1 MELKKIFKTII
12 NYIIAILSTIWA
24 FFKSLFSTKK
34 KNINERKKEINGV
47 PLSNK
52 PKIKISDDAGSFNT
66 PESRNDNVIT
76 TNELKEMVTE
86 EIIKLE
92 SEKEQVL
99 NNSIPLNVEE
109 AAKEILPIINEK
121 IKKESVK
128 DTQEL
133 KSLIREEAV
142 KQIKTEPVM
151 DEKLKETHKQ
161 VFEEPKKIDSIN
173 YKKVP
178 LKDNF
183 VLEFYDG
190 TYALGDRFDHILTP
204 KFKAQIVD
212 YKDNYIKVFYQDKYY
227 VYDFKGNLVT
237 RDGFK
242 DIKLYDSFYAVIL
255 NEYLL
260 DIREYLNPNFKL
272 SSPIPLDRMRFKT
285 DYEIKKY
292 ISEYKIKVKSS
303 NKVYR
308 ADTSGNIFNR
318 EIVEEPIKEE
328 SVPNPI
334 INVPTSI
341 SPIIDTP
348 NVEALNTPDTL
359 FVPVEILESKKVIE
373 ENEPI
378 ISDNSTALEISV
390 VQVPSISEERQ
401 NTENQTQE
409 IKDSK
414 EVETKKVK
422 EESSEKKDN
431 KLNEQEMYKD
441 IELMADVVHKK
452 SEIIISE
459 IKKELEKEEIEDKN
473 YDKLEQ
479 ELDELLIEIDNKK
492 RKTTNK
498 NDLQKLNNLELRVQ
512 NIKNNL
518 NTQKNIDLAQ
528 EKEHLESGIHTSEIY
543 GLKMELE
550 NVYVSNKQD
559 LNNYALQ
566 NIGDLNLLNPN
577 DAKNIEKVLLKNE
590 LKKARNVAKIS
601 NLVLPFIRNRY
612 FRLFV
617 SGMLVKSHLKVYESI
632 LKRKNI
638 EYRES
643 NLNNMRN
650 GNIALN
656 GALSLT
662 VRNINR
668 LNYLDE
674 ATKRNFPEM
683 EQDQEYLL
691 YVSELKNSLTHQ
703 EEKILKKKKV
713 INKYNLIRTG
723 PVRELKRKRDKND

>member
-1 MELKKIFKTII
+1 MKLKKIFKMIL
-12 NYIIAILSTIWA
+12 NYIIVILSAIWS
-24 FFKSLFSTKK
+24 FFKDLFSTKK

-47 PLSNK
+47 SLSNK
-52 PKIKISDDAGSFNT
+52 TKIKISDDVGNFNT
-66 PESRNDNVIT
+66 PESRNANVIT
-76 TNELKEMVTE
+76 TNELKKMVVE

-99 NNSIPLNVEE
+99 NDSTPLNVEE
-109 AAKEILPIINEK
+109 ASEEILPIIKEE
-121 IKKESVK
+121 IKKENVQ

-133 KSLIREEAV
+133 KSLIRDEAV
-142 KQIKTEPVM
+142 KQIKMEQVM
-151 DEKLKETHKQ
+151 EEKLKEAHKQ
-161 VFEEPKKIDSIN
+161 VSEEPKNTNDIN
-173 YKKVP
+173 YKKIP

-183 VLEFYDG
+183 ILEFNDG
-190 TYALGDRFDHILTP
+190 TYALGDRFDHILTS

-308 ADTSGNIFNR
+308 ADTSGNILNR
-318 EIVEEPIKEE
+318 ESVEEPIKEE
-328 SVPNPI
+328 SLPNPI
-334 INVPTSI
+334 INVPTSVA
-341 SPIIDTP
+341 PIID
-348 NVEALNTPDTL
+348 TPDTL
-359 FVPVEILESKKVIE
+359 FVPVEILESEKVIE

-378 ISDNSTALEISV
+378 ISDNLTAPEISV
-390 VQVPSISEERQ
+390 VQMPSISEERQ
-401 NTENQTQE
+401 PPKTQTQE
-409 IKDSK
+409 IKDLI

-422 EESSEKKDN
+422 EESLEKKEN
-431 KLNEQEMYKD
+431 NTHEQETNKD
-441 IELMADVVHKK
+441 IELMVDVVHKK

-459 IKKELEKEEIEDKN
+459 IKTEIEKEEIEDKN

-479 ELDELLIEIDNKK
+479 ELDELLLEIDNKK

-498 NDLQKLNNLELRVQ
+498 NDLQKLNSLEVRVQ
-512 NIKNNL
+512 SIKNNL
-518 NTQKNIDLAQ
+518 IVQKSNDLAQ

-566 NIGDLNLLNPN
+566 NIEDLNLLNPN

-601 NLVLPFIRNRY
+601 NLILPFIRNRY

-691 YVSELKNSLTHQ
+691 YVNELKNSLTHQ

-713 INKYNLIRTG
+713 INKYNLVRTG
-723 PVRELKRKRDKND
+723 PVRELKKAV